1 MGAGGAAPGVTTTE
15 ERAPR
20 SPTLGW
26 VELGVL
32 GTLWVVAHWRIAAFL
47 EDLDGR
53 WEPPGFLEPIEKT
66 FLVLVGAVA
75 SLLLVTGVQALFRK
89 GIARRLRGVP
99 PRHQVLVF
107 VIPVLLCLAASLQ
120 FQVMVLGPV
129 LLLALNAVQFARG
142 LPPSTPATEAF
153 GWFGRTGAK
162 VGKVGVQVAGKG
174 VGAARRRLD
183 KPDDDAPPF

>member
-1 MGAGGAAPGVTTTE
+1 
-15 ERAPR
+15 
-20 SPTLGW
+20 
-26 VELGVL
+26 VL

-47 EDLDGR
+47 EDVDDR
-53 WEPPGFLEPIEKT
+53 WEPPGFLEPVEQG
-66 FLVLVGAVA
+66 FLVVVGAVA

-107 VIPVLLCLAASLQ
+107 VVPVLLCLVASLR

-129 LLLALNAVQFARG
+129 LLLALNAVQFLRG

-153 GWFGRTGAK
+153 GWFGRTGAR
-162 VGKVGVQVAGKG
+162 VGKASVKVAGKG
-174 VGAARRRLD
+174 ATAARRRLD
-183 KPDDDAPPF
+183 RPDEDDPPF